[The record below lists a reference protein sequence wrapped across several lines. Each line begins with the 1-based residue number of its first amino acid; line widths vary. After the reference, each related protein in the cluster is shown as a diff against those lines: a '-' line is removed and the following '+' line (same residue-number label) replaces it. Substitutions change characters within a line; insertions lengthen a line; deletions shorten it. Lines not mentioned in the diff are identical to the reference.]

1 MSCVRVSRRLASLAG
16 GASVGAVAALLSA
29 GAVSAAASRPAAV
42 DAGSGSTS
50 IITFTYSEPGGDLI
64 DVGFTGGLTGI
75 TQQAGAGSNLALFA
89 AYSNGFSVHAN
100 GGNVNAGSDII
111 VGQTTSGTPITGSAM
126 LPSGATL
133 TVSINGGS
141 SATIKNGAFS
151 IPNGASVGGTQQ
163 VTPTVGVSPKSVRTG
178 GKVTISGVAPA
189 GSKKGA
195 KLTLLSDAFPR
206 GRQVA
211 GFPAI
216 TTTVNTSGRY
226 SVVVQIPAS
235 VKPNTYGVTGL
246 VGHHYLPVAALKI
259 RG

>member
-1 MSCVRVSRRLASLAG
+1 
-16 GASVGAVAALLSA
+16 
-29 GAVSAAASRPAAV
+29 VSAVASRPAVV

-50 IITFTYSEPGGDLI
+50 IITFTYSEPGGDQL
-64 DVGFTGGLTGI
+64 DVGFTGGLAGI
-75 TQQAGAGSNLALFA
+75 TQQTGAGSNLAVFA
-89 AYSNGFSVHAN
+89 AYSNGFSVEGT
-100 GGNVNAGSDII
+100 GGSTNEGSDLIF
-111 VGQTTSGTPITGSAM
+111 GQTTPGTPITGNAM

-141 SATIKNGAFS
+141 STTIKSGAFS
-151 IPNGASVGGTQQ
+151 IPNGAGVGGTQQ
-163 VTPTVGVSPKSVRTG
+163 VIPTVGVSPKSVRAG

-189 GSKKGA
+189 GAKQGA

-216 TTTVNTSGRY
+216 TTRVTGSGRY

-246 VGHHYLPVAALKI
+246 VGRHYLPVAALKV

>member
-1 MSCVRVSRRLASLAG
+1 
-16 GASVGAVAALLSA
+16 
-29 GAVSAAASRPAAV
+29 VSAAASRPAAV
-42 DAGSGSTS
+42 GGGSGSTS
-50 IITFTYSEPGGDLI
+50 IVTFTYSEPGGDQI

-75 TQQAGAGSNLALFA
+75 TQQTGAGSNLAAFT
-89 AYSNGFSVHAN
+89 AYSNGFSALAN
-100 GGNVNAGSDII
+100 GGNVNAGSDIV

-141 SATIKNGAFS
+141 STSIRSGAFS
-151 IPNGASVGGTQQ
+151 IPTGAGVGGAQQ
-163 VTPTVGVSPKSVRTG
+163 VTPTVGVSPQAVRAG

-206 GRQVA
+206 ARQVA

-216 TTTVNTSGRY
+216 TTTVNGSGRY

-235 VKPNTYGVTGL
+235 TKPNTYGVTGL
-246 VGHHYLPVAALKI
+246 VGRHYLPVAALKV

>member
-1 MSCVRVSRRLASLAG
+1 MSCVRVFRRRALLAG

-50 IITFTYSEPGGDLI
+50 IVTFTYSDPAGGLI
-64 DVGFTGGLTGI
+64 DVGFTGGLTNI
-75 TQQAGAGSNLALFA
+75 TQQSVVGSNLAGFT
-89 AYSNGFSVHAN
+89 AYFNGFSVKAN
-100 GGNVNAGSDII
+100 GGSVNEGNDLII
-111 VGQTTSGTPITGSAM
+111 GQTTSGTPITGNAM

-133 TVSINGGS
+133 TVSINGS
-141 SATIKNGAFS
+141 STAIKGGAFS
-151 IPNGASVGGTQQ
+151 IPTGAGVGGNQQ
-163 VTPTVGVSPKSVRTG
+163 VTPTVGVSPKSVRVG

-189 GSKKGA
+189 GAKKGA
-195 KLTLLSDAFPR
+195 KLTLLSQAFPR

-216 TTTVNTSGRY
+216 TTTVNSSGRY

-246 VGHHYLPVAALKI
+246 VGRHYLPVAALNV
-259 RG
+259 RA

>member
-1 MSCVRVSRRLASLAG
+1 VS
-16 GASVGAVAALLSA
+16 V
-29 GAVSAAASRPAAV
+29 AASRPAAV
-42 DAGSGSTS
+42 DAGSGLTS
-50 IITFTYSEPGGDLI
+50 VITFTYSEPGSDQI
-64 DVGFTGGLTGI
+64 DVAFTGGLTGI
-75 TQQAGAGSNLALFA
+75 TQQTGAGSNLAVFA
-89 AYSNGFSVHAN
+89 AYHNGFSAVAN
-100 GGNVNAGSDII
+100 GGSVNAGSDII
-111 VGQTTSGTPITGSAM
+111 VGLTTSGTPITGSAM
-126 LPSGATL
+126 IPSGATL

-141 SATIKNGAFS
+141 SVAMKSGAFS
-151 IPNGASVGGTQQ
+151 IPNGAGVGATQQ
-163 VTPTVGVSPKSVRTG
+163 VMPTVGVSPKSVRAG

-189 GSKKGA
+189 GSKQGA

-216 TTTVNTSGRY
+216 TTHVTGSGRY

-246 VGHHYLPVAALKI
+246 VGRRYLPVAALKV